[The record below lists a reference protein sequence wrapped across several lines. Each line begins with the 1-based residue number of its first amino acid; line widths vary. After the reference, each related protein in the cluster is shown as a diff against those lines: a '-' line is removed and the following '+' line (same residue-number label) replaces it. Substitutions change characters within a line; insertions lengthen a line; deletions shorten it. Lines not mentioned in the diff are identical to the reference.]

1 MKKERIAAA
10 AAVAVLVLAG
20 LAGWLAFS
28 GGPGRSGGIMASGT
42 VEATEADLGFQL
54 PGRIESIAVREG
66 ERVARGAE
74 LAALDRAELLA
85 RRAAAEAQL
94 AAARALLSEM
104 ERGARPQ
111 ELAQARSAVTAAA
124 QRYDDAQRDVARARN
139 LFEGGAI
146 SREAL
151 DKAETAA
158 EVARAQHEQALE
170 QLALVEAG
178 PRAERIAA
186 QRALVRQA
194 EAALAQLDVALEN
207 SVIRAPFDGVVTVR
221 HREPGEI
228 VAAGLPVITLMDP
241 ADRWVRIYV
250 REDEVGRLS
259 LGQPATI
266 SADAYPDR
274 RYTGRITYISG
285 EAEFTPRNVQTP
297 EERIKLVYA
306 VKVAIT
312 GDAAQ
317 ELKPGLP
324 ADVRLEEPQ

>member
-1 MKKERIAAA
+1 MKKERIAVVAA
-10 AAVAVLVLAG
+10 AAVLVLAG

-28 GGPGRSGGIMASGT
+28 GGPAGPARITASGT

-54 PGRIESIAVREG
+54 PGRIESIVVREG

-124 QRYDDAQRDVARARN
+124 QRHDDAQRDVARARN

-178 PRAERIAA
+178 PRDERIAA

-228 VAAGLPVITLMDP
+228 VAAGLPVVTLMDP

-259 LGQPATI
+259 PGQPATI
-266 SADAYPDR
+266 TADAYPDR

-306 VKVAIT
+306 AKVAVT
-312 GDAAQ
+312 GDTAQ